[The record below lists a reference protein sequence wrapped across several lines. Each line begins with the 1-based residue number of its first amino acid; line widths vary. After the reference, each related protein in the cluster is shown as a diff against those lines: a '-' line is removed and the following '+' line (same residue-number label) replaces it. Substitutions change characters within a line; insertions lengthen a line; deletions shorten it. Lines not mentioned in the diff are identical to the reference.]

1 MTTPIS
7 SPISHINNTIMNV
20 LIQCVSTNDNR
31 TLAALGVSE
40 ESVMQLARL
49 SNKGRCLI
57 GESPAPISQTTID
70 NKALGLYIE
79 RFMAKE
85 IEEELIKQLILAG
98 APFNLLKKNYG
109 IERNEYATLRIMLN
123 LKKAKLGRPE
133 LPDVHNCPKKL
144 SKVLENY
151 IKDKNNIDLDED
163 PELLLSL
170 SDTHKI
176 GIREVLGYYTQISKD
191 FV

>member
-1 MTTPIS
+1 MNPS
-7 SPISHINNTIMNV
+7 YSPINHINNTIINV
-20 LIQCVSTNDNR
+20 LVQCISTNDRR

-40 ESVMQLARL
+40 ESAIQLTRL

-57 GESPAPISQTTID
+57 GESPAPILQITID
-70 NKALGLYIE
+70 NKGLGLYIG
-79 RFMAKE
+79 RFMAIE

-98 APFNLLKKNYG
+98 APFNLLNKNYG
-109 IERNEYATLRIMLN
+109 IERDEYATLRIMLN
-123 LKKAKLGRPE
+123 LEKAKLGRPE

-151 IKDKNNIDLDED
+151 IKDKDNKDLDED
-163 PELLLSL
+163 PDLLLAI
-170 SDTHKI
+170 SDKHKI
-176 GIREVLGYYTQISKD
+176 GIREVLGYYTQILKE